1 VTDKLNAT
9 VKATIGE
16 KDYKLRLTIGDI
28 ESIEEDLGVG
38 LPRILRTW
46 RDGDYQLRHVRVI
59 LQQALN
65 GGGAKVSADDVRA
78 MMTAATMPSAFA
90 AVQLAVFAALDMG
103 PIVADGEATMST
115 PSRSAASSNSASE

>member
-1 VTDKLNAT
+1 MVDKLNAT
-9 VKATIGE
+9 VKATIGGTTLE
-16 KDYKLRLTIGDI
+16 LRLTIGDI
-28 ESIEEDLGVG
+28 EAIESDLGVG

-65 GGGAKVSADDVRA
+65 GADPKKKFGADEVRA
-78 MMTAATMPSAFA
+78 MLTAVNLPAAFA

-103 PIVADGEATMST
+103 PTVADEGATTST
-115 PSRSAASSNSASE
+115 PSRSADSSN